1 MKLFTLLIGIA
12 CAKLQGIYF
21 EMGSKETRCFLEEMP
36 KETMMTAKY
45 HAKMVHVG
53 AGIITTTNAGLGMKV
68 KVTDPNGKLVMDRMY
83 GHKGQFT
90 FTTHSPGNHKMCI
103 SSNDTSWT
111 MPGGGHGAQKL
122 RVDLSLSIG
131 ENKDYYKRMVKEDKL
146 SGLQLQVVQLSDQI
160 SQIQKEQDFQRYR
173 EEGFRKISEILNSRV
188 LWWAVVQVTLCVVV
202 GLWQTTHMRS
212 FFLKKKI
219 V

>member
-1 MKLFTLLIGIA
+1 
-12 CAKLQGIYF
+12 
-21 EMGSKETRCFLEEMP
+21 
-36 KETMMTAKY
+36 
-45 HAKMVHVG
+45 
-53 AGIITTTNAGLGMKV
+53 
-68 KVTDPNGKLVMDRMY
+68 
-83 GHKGQFT
+83 
-90 FTTHSPGNHKMCI
+90 
-103 SSNDTSWT
+103 
-111 MPGGGHGAQKL
+111 
-122 RVDLSLSIG
+122 
-131 ENKDYYKRMVKEDKL
+131 MVKEDKL